1 MICSHLFANL
11 IEWQLKV
18 IIKIVSLE
26 QKSSDLYKTGQLYKQ
41 TKLATAQ
48 SVVLSLISFG
58 PKSRR
63 NGKFELV
70 T

>member
-1 MICSHLFANL
+1 M
-11 IEWQLKV
+11 
-18 IIKIVSLE
+18 IKIVNLK

-58 PKSRR
+58 PQSRKK
-63 NGKFELV
+63 GKFELV